1 MLYAAGMALA
11 AALMEEEP
19 FSNCFFYAHEN
30 EASRNEVQNMGDSL
44 NSSLST
50 LHARSIILGR
60 FFEELSKH
68 TPVFFFLL
76 IILSSFYH
84 SLFSSSI
91 KALWHQVRKVRS
103 VLWGQRLRDASQEQ
117 DFPLELL
124 SMCGLRQAARPG
136 GRVRPHARRPRV

>member
-1 MLYAAGMALA
+1 MLHAAGMHWQQSLWKKNF
-11 AALMEEEP
+11 

-124 SMCGLRQAARPG
+124 SMCGLRQAACPG
-136 GRVRPHARRPRV
+136 GRVRPQARRSRV